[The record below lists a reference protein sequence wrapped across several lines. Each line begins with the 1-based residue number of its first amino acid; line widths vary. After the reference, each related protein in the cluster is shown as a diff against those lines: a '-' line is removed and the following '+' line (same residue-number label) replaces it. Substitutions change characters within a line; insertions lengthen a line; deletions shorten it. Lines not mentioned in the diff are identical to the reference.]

1 MRKSGL
7 TVKGLSVQVASGHK
21 PVLAVDAVSFDVDP
35 GETLALVGESGSGKT
50 MLALAILR
58 LLPPRASVRSGQL
71 FIGDKDV
78 LGLQG
83 EQLRALR
90 GRQIAYISQETQN
103 ALNPVMTI
111 GDQIKEVFANSGVP
125 RRDRHARTLHS
136 LEEVGLSEAGRRMK
150 AYPHQLSGGMKQRV
164 AIAMALA
171 GKPDI
176 LIADEPTTALDV
188 TIQAQI
194 LTLLSELQSKSGLGI
209 VFITH
214 DLAVVQQIADRVAVM
229 HRGKFVECE
238 RVETLMKQPSHPYT
252 RALLSAAKISK
263 KEDTKAVKC
272 PPAEEN
278 YKPEG
283 LLVVKSLT
291 VTFKL
296 KHHLFSR
303 KPQKAL
309 GIRDVN
315 FSLKKGSTLA
325 IVGES
330 GCGKSTLAK
339 AIVGLV
345 PVESGQVFYRENLI
359 PGHQTFRKDVQLIFQ
374 NSYASLNPR
383 MTIEKI
389 VSEGIVAQGLASRLA
404 SKTRVSTLLRQ
415 VGLSDEIA
423 RRYPAQLSGG
433 QRQRVCIAR
442 ALAVDPKLLICD
454 EPTSALDVSIQAQ
467 ILKLLTTLQI
477 KLNLSLIVI
486 THNFSVVSQLADE
499 IIVMHRGNVVERGDS
514 AKLLNG
520 PQHPYT
526 RMLLASIP
534 DINAYGSQ

>member
-1 MRKSGL
+1 A
-7 TVKGLSVQVASGHK
+7 VKG
-21 PVLAVDAVSFDVDP
+21 
-35 GETLALVGESGSGKT
+35 
-50 MLALAILR
+50 
-58 LLPPRASVRSGQL
+58 
-71 FIGDKDV
+71 
-78 LGLQG
+78 
-83 EQLRALR
+83 
-90 GRQIAYISQETQN
+90 
-103 ALNPVMTI
+103 
-111 GDQIKEVFANSGVP
+111 
-125 RRDRHARTLHS
+125 
-136 LEEVGLSEAGRRMK
+136 
-150 AYPHQLSGGMKQRV
+150 
-164 AIAMALA
+164 
-171 GKPDI
+171 
-176 LIADEPTTALDV
+176 
-188 TIQAQI
+188 
-194 LTLLSELQSKSGLGI
+194 
-209 VFITH
+209 
-214 DLAVVQQIADRVAVM
+214 
-229 HRGKFVECE
+229 
-238 RVETLMKQPSHPYT
+238 
-252 RALLSAAKISK
+252 
-263 KEDTKAVKC
+263 
-272 PPAEEN
+272 PPADEN

-303 KPQKAL
+303 KPQRAL
-309 GIRDVN
+309 AVRNVH

-339 AIVGLV
+339 AIMGLV
-345 PVESGQVFYRENLI
+345 PVESGQVLYRGNFV

-389 VSEGIVAQGLASRLA
+389 VSEGIIAQGLASRFV
-404 SKTRVSTLLRQ
+404 SKKRVSTLLRQ

-514 AKLLNG
+514 ARLLN
-520 PQHPYT
+520 Q
-526 RMLLASIP
+526 
-534 DINAYGSQ
+534 